1 MNKCQV
7 ITMIA
12 VAGLT
17 GSVLAQDKTTE
28 KTTEKTTTR
37 HEEIRHERSAND
49 RMNAGEQ
56 YLVPSSRAIG
66 VPVKGADGAHLGD
79 VKEAVI
85 RGSSGRVVYV
95 LVTKGLKPVAGEPTA
110 SITTSAPRPPVVAM
124 PRMRGPMLASKAAW
138 SAASHKRWAVKSL
151 AKVSMTRGIIAAT
164 ISTSGFIQSPL
175 E

>member
-1 MNKCQV
+1 MSPMALLTHKGEHPMNKCQV

-95 LVTKGLKPVAGEPTA
+95 LVTK
-110 SITTSAPRPPVVAM
+110 
-124 PRMRGPMLASKAAW
+124 
-138 SAASHKRWAVKSL
+138 
-151 AKVSMTRGIIAAT
+151 
-164 ISTSGFIQSPL
+164 
-175 E
+175 